1 MTLVEFYDD
10 KALENIAG
18 LLYVKPQKVIFLGS
32 KVKKLRKFVNYC
44 GEVLEELGMKTEIAY
59 RTINP
64 NSLTSMVHILSEIL
78 RENDEC
84 EFNLTGGEESVMVAV
99 GIVYERFHGHVQLH
113 KINLNTGGY
122 VDMDDDD
129 NQSWNGQ
136 IPYLSVRHLIRIYG
150 GSIINGG
157 FLHPEPEYIWD
168 KSFRKAV
175 CNLWELCRAGCS
187 EWNTLI
193 GQMELAQKYGEQEAD
208 ELKVCLNLS
217 EDEAVNIAFT
227 EHPMFQKF
235 CGYGY
240 IRDFKKTENIC
251 SYRFR
256 DRQIRQCL
264 TRAGE
269 ILELSVYLGAMTA
282 KDENGSV
289 FQDGA
294 TGVYLDWDGM
304 IRGNKE
310 QINTINEIDVIMMH
324 HMVPFFVS
332 CKNGSVSVDELYKLK
347 VVAEHF
353 GLGYAR
359 KVLVLTDC
367 ARKHP
372 QTYSFIRER
381 ALDFNIT
388 IINDTHQMSIP
399 EIGKELKKLCL

>member
-1 MTLVEFYDD
+1 MTLVEFYDE

-18 LLYVKPQKVIFLGS
+18 LLYIKPQKVIFLGS
-32 KVKKLRKFVNYC
+32 RAYKLKRFAAYC
-44 GEVLEELGMKTEIAY
+44 REVLEDLGMETKIEY

-64 NSLTSMVHILSEIL
+64 NSLTSMIHVLSEIL
-78 RENDEC
+78 QENDEC

-99 GIVYERFHGHVQLH
+99 GIVYERFKGHVQLH

-129 NQSWNGQ
+129 NQSWDGK

-150 GSIINGG
+150 GSIINGAD
-157 FLHPEPEYIWD
+157 PEYTWN
-168 KSFRKAV
+168 KSFCKAV
-175 CNLWELCRAGCS
+175 RNLWELCRARCS
-187 EWNTLI
+187 EWNGLI
-193 GQMELAQKYGEQEAD
+193 GQMELAQKYGEQEDD
-208 ELKVCLNLS
+208 ELKVCLHLS
-217 EDEAVNIAFT
+217 EDEAVNTAFT

-235 CGYGY
+235 CRYGY
-240 IRDFKKTENIC
+240 IRNFQKTASIC

-269 ILELSVYLGAMTA
+269 LLELAVYMGAMTA
-282 KDENGSV
+282 EDENGPV

-294 TGVYLDWDGM
+294 TGVYLNWDR
-304 IRGNKE
+304 ITRRHNE
-310 QINTINEIDVIMMH
+310 QINTVNEIDVIMMH

-332 CKNGSVSVDELYKLK
+332 CKNGAVSVDELYKLK

-359 KVLVLTDC
+359 KILVLTDC
-367 ARKHP
+367 ARKNP

-388 IINDTHQMSIP
+388 IINDVHQMSIQ
-399 EIGKELKKLCL
+399 EIGRELKKLCL